1 METTPLT
8 EVMVMI
14 LFQMGSEKIPCLAE
28 MVRISS
34 LAEQEMIQSTEV
46 PEMTLISGTL
56 VTVWIQ

>member
-1 METTPLT
+1 
-8 EVMVMI
+8 MI
-14 LFQMGSEKIPCLAE
+14 LFQVGSEKIPCLAE